1 MDWQLSRA
9 AKLEM
14 IEFLRRLV
22 QTPSPSTQE
31 GAIAELIAAEMQ
43 RLSLGDVRIDPMG
56 NIIAQLGPGGG
67 PVLLFDAHM
76 DAVDVGDRTAWRHD
90 PYAAV
95 VEGDVLY
102 GRGSADMK
110 GAIAAMV
117 YGARRL
123 LDAGLP
129 QRGTLVLAMV
139 VQEEP
144 CEGLAIREVIEE
156 QGIQPDYCILGE
168 PTNLAL
174 ARGQRGRLEAS
185 VTVRGQ
191 SSHSSA
197 PENGHNAI
205 YAAARVIVG
214 IELLAQQL
222 NHDSTLG
229 RGSIAVTQIE
239 SLAESRNA
247 VPHRCTLYVDRRL
260 TSDETE
266 VKALTELRRII
277 GREGVAAEVAVTDYE
292 AKSYTGYAC
301 RMRQY
306 FPPWLLPEG
315 HPLLARSA
323 QALESVLGMRPR
335 QVCWS
340 FSTDGVY
347 TAGVAGIPTLGF
359 GPGEERYVHTSEE
372 QIRLSDVALA
382 ARGYAAIAAE
392 LLG

>member
-1 MDWQLSRA
+1 MDWQLASDA
-9 AKLEM
+9 EM

-31 GAIAELIAAEMQ
+31 GAVAELIAGEMK
-43 RLSLGDVRIDPMG
+43 RLGLPEVKIDPMG
-56 NIIAQLGPGGG
+56 NVIARLGTGEG
-67 PVLLFDAHM
+67 PTLLFDAHM
-76 DAVDVGDRTAWRHD
+76 DTVDAGDPVTWRHD
-90 PYAAV
+90 PYGAII
-95 VEGDVLY
+95 EGQVLH
-102 GRGSADMK
+102 GRGAADMK

-129 QRGTLVLAMV
+129 RRGTLVLAMV

-156 QGIQPDYCILGE
+156 QGIRPDYCILGE

-174 ARGQRGRLEAS
+174 ARGHRGRLEACI
-185 VTVRGQ
+185 TLRGK
-191 SSHSSA
+191 SSHASMPDGGQNS
-197 PENGHNAI
+197 I

-222 NHDSTLG
+222 NDDSFLG
-229 RGSIAVTQIE
+229 RGSIAVTEIS

-266 VKALTELRRII
+266 VKALTELRRVIA
-277 GREGVAAEVAVTDYE
+277 REGVAAEVAVTEYR
-292 AKSYTGYAC
+292 ATSYTGYPC
-301 RMRQY
+301 QGRQY
-306 FPPWLLPEG
+306 FPAWVLPEND
-315 HPLLARSA
+315 PFLARCG
-323 QALESVLGMRPR
+323 QVLEGLFGARPR
-335 QVCWS
+335 AICWQ

-347 TAGVAGIPTLGF
+347 TAGSAGIPTLGL
-359 GPGEERYVHTSEE
+359 GPGEERYAHTSEE
-372 QIRLSDVALA
+372 QIRLPDVITA

>member
-1 MDWQLSRA
+1 MNQELDPTN
-9 AKLEM
+9 LEM
-14 IEFLRRLV
+14 IQFLRRLV

-31 GAIAELIAAEMQ
+31 GAVARLIAGEMR
-43 RLSLGDVRIDPMG
+43 RLGLPEVWTDPMG
-56 NIIAQLGPGGG
+56 NVIARLGPGDG
-67 PVLLFDAHM
+67 PTLLFDAHM
-76 DAVDVGDRTAWRHD
+76 DTVGVGDPGAWRHD

-95 VEGDVLY
+95 IEDQVLY
-102 GRGSADMK
+102 GRGAADMK
-110 GAIAAMV
+110 GAIAAMI
-117 YGARRL
+117 YAARQL

-129 QRGTLVLAMV
+129 RRGTLVLAMV

-168 PTNLAL
+168 ATNLGL
-174 ARGQRGRLEAS
+174 ARGHRGRLEAC
-185 VTVRGQ
+185 VDLRGK
-191 SSHSSA
+191 SA
-197 PENGHNAI
+197 HASTPEQGQNSI

-222 NHDSTLG
+222 NDDSFLG
-229 RGSIAVTQIE
+229 RGSIAVTEI
-239 SLAESRNA
+239 SSAAESRNA

-266 VKALTELRRII
+266 VKALTELRRVIA
-277 GREGVAAEVAVTDYE
+277 REGVAAEVTVTEYQ
-292 AKSYTGYAC
+292 ATSYTGYPC
-301 RMRQY
+301 RARQY
-306 FPPWLLPEG
+306 YPSWVLPESD
-315 HPLLARSA
+315 PFVARVG
-323 QALESVLGMRPR
+323 QALEGVLGARPR
-335 QVCWS
+335 TTCWQ

-359 GPGEERYVHTSEE
+359 GPGEERHAHTCDE
-372 QIRLSDVALA
+372 QIRLPDVLSA

>member
-1 MDWQLSRA
+1 MT
-9 AKLEM
+9 
-14 IEFLRRLV
+14 EFLRRLV
-22 QTPSPSTQE
+22 QTPSLSTRE
-31 GAIAELIAAEMQ
+31 GAVAELVAGEMR
-43 RLSLGDVRIDPMG
+43 RLGLGDVRVDAMG
-56 NIIAQLGPGGG
+56 NVIAQLGPGGG
-67 PVLLFDAHM
+67 PTLLFDAHM
-76 DAVDVGDRTAWRHD
+76 DTVDVGERTPWRHD
-90 PYAAV
+90 PYGAT
-95 VEGDVLY
+95 VENGVLY
-102 GRGSADMK
+102 GRGAADMK

-144 CEGLAIREVIEE
+144 CEGLAIREVIEG
-156 QGIQPDYCILGE
+156 QGIEPDFCILGE

-174 ARGQRGRLEAS
+174 ARGHRGRLEAM

-191 SSHSSA
+191 SSHASA
-197 PENGHNAI
+197 PETGQNAI

-214 IELLAQQL
+214 IELLAHQL
-222 NHDSTLG
+222 NHDSVLG

-239 SLAESRNA
+239 SMAESRNA

-292 AKSYTGYAC
+292 ATSYTGYAC

-315 HPLLARSA
+315 HPFIGRTAL
-323 QALESVLGMRPR
+323 ALESVLGGRPR
-335 QVCWS
+335 LTCWS

-347 TAGVAGIPTLGF
+347 TAGMAGIPTLGF
-359 GPGEERYVHTSEE
+359 GPGDERHAHSAEE
-372 QIRLSDVALA
+372 QVRLADVATA
-382 ARGYAAIAAE
+382 AAGYAAIAAE
-392 LLG
+392 ILR